1 MTDFNNLGQAAL
13 WKGKGDNPKAPAL
26 KGNFVAHRNI
36 RAGEEIDLAFWKT
49 DGDNPNAPALKGK
62 CSDKF
67 VPQGRDTQ
75 SRGAYMAEQEQGD
88 YDDSNP
94 F

>member
-36 RAGEEIDLAFWKT
+36 KAGEEIDLAFWKA
-49 DGDNPNAPALKGK
+49 DGTNSNAPVLKGK

-67 VPQGRDTQ
+67 VPQDTMPREEYLAH
-75 SRGAYMAEQEQGD
+75 SEPE
-88 YDDSNP
+88 DDP
-94 F
+94 PW